1 MNLSHTFSP
10 VVDLRDWQDEL
21 SRYATAQVC
30 QIFEEAPAV
39 CLFLL
44 EQTDGPAGI
53 TLIDVVTNFLDQV
66 TLEHSGPAMDPF
78 AELLPWVDGSALATW
93 LQDQREQHKNRLIVE
108 CRNKLTMAYLALCHH
123 RHGAS
128 VFVHQQTS
136 LEFSA
141 ELVATA
147 IASHIEGAAWD
158 DPGQPG
164 GADTCLLLLGALLS
178 PDGSA
183 LSPLGITVMD
193 KMFTVLVEDEQHSGT
208 SIYVTC
214 H

>member
-1 MNLSHTFSP
+1 MNLSHAIPP
-10 VVDLRDWQDEL
+10 VLDLRDWQDEL

-44 EQTDGPAGI
+44 EQTDGP
-53 TLIDVVTNFLDQV
+53 LIDVVTSFLEQV
-66 TLEHSGPAMDPF
+66 TQEHSGLAMDPL
-78 AELLPWVDGSALATW
+78 AELLPWVDGLALATW
-93 LQDQREQHKNRLIVE
+93 LQEQREQHKNRLIVE

-123 RHGAS
+123 RHGAP

-136 LEFSA
+136 LELSI
-141 ELVATA
+141 ELVSTA
-147 IASHIEGAAWD
+147 ITSHIEGAAWGGT
-158 DPGQPG
+158 GQPG

-208 SIYVTC
+208 SICVTC

>member
-1 MNLSHTFSP
+1 MNLFHTFSP

-44 EQTDGPAGI
+44 EQTDGP
-53 TLIDVVTNFLDQV
+53 LIDVVTSFLDQV
-66 TLEHSGPAMDPF
+66 TQEHSGLAMDPL
-78 AELLPWVDGSALATW
+78 AELLPWVDGAALATW
-93 LQDQREQHKNRLIVE
+93 LQEQREQHKNRLIVE

-123 RHGAS
+123 RHGAP

-136 LEFSA
+136 LELSI

-147 IASHIEGAAWD
+147 ITSHIEGAAWD
-158 DPGQPG
+158 DAGQPG
-164 GADTCLLLLGALLS
+164 GADACLLLLGALLS

>member
-1 MNLSHTFSP
+1 MNLSHAIPP
-10 VVDLRDWQDEL
+10 VLDLRDWQDEL

-44 EQTDGPAGI
+44 EQTDGP
-53 TLIDVVTNFLDQV
+53 LIDVVTSFLEQV
-66 TLEHSGPAMDPF
+66 TQEHSGLAMDPL
-78 AELLPWVDGSALATW
+78 AELLPWVDGSALVTW

-108 CRNKLTMAYLALCHH
+108 CRNKLIMAYLALCHH
-123 RHGAS
+123 RHGAP

-136 LEFSA
+136 LELSI

-147 IASHIEGAAWD
+147 ITCHIEGAAWD
-158 DPGQPG
+158 DAGQPG
-164 GADTCLLLLGALLS
+164 GADACLLLLGALLS

-183 LSPLGITVMD
+183 LSPLGVTVMD
-193 KMFTVLVEDEQHSGT
+193 KMFTVLVEDDQHSGL
-208 SIYVTC
+208 SINVTC

>member
-1 MNLSHTFSP
+1 MNLSNAIPP
-10 VVDLRDWQDEL
+10 VLDLRDWQDEL

-44 EQTDGPAGI
+44 EQTDGP
-53 TLIDVVTNFLDQV
+53 LIDVVTNFLEQV
-66 TLEHSGPAMDPF
+66 TQEHSGLAMDPL

-93 LQDQREQHKNRLIVE
+93 LQEQRDQHKNRLIVE

-123 RHGAS
+123 RHGAQ

-136 LEFSA
+136 LELSI

-147 IASHIEGAAWD
+147 ITSHIEGAAWD
-158 DPGQPG
+158 DAGQPG
-164 GADTCLLLLGALLS
+164 GADACLLLLGALLS

-183 LSPLGITVMD
+183 LSPLGVTVMD
-193 KMFTVLVEDEQHSGT
+193 KMFTVLVEDDQHSGL
-208 SIYVTC
+208 SINVTC